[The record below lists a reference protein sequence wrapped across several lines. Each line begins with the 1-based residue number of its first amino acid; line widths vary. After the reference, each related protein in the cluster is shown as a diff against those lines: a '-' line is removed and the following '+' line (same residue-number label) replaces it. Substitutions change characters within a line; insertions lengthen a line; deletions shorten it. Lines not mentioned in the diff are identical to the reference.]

1 MRVTI
6 AYTETAT
13 GSYETLNMP
22 ANTIDDITPDAVLAT
37 ITDLWRKE
45 MEIAAPDAAPAVL
58 TLKGWH
64 MVKNTEQSAFAF
76 IIEWANDPY
85 FGTHLV
91 VGTVHPRTR

>member
-13 GSYETLNMP
+13 GSSETLNMEVVSKD
-22 ANTIDDITPDAVLAT
+22 NITSYDVLSA
-37 ITDLWRKE
+37 ITELWRKE
-45 MEIAAPDAAPAVL
+45 AEIAAPDAAPAVL

-64 MVKNTEQSAFAF
+64 KVKNTEQVAFGF

-85 FGTHLV
+85 FGTQLIVGV
-91 VGTVHPRTR
+91 VS